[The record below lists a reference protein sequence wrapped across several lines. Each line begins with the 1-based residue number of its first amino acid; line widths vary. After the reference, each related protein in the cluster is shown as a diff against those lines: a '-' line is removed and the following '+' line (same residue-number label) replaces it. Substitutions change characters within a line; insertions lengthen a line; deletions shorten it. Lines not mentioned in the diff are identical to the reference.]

1 MSETLTYVPIICSK
15 PVNVIDDKIQLLVNA
30 DVDCFVNEKRE
41 IVVHPDQ
48 WEKACKVLDI
58 NL

>member
-1 MSETLTYVPIICSK
+1 MTKTLTYVPIICSK
-15 PVNVIDDKIQLLVNA
+15 PVNVIDDKIELLVNA
-30 DVDCFVNEKRE
+30 GIDCYVNEKKE

-48 WEKACKVLDI
+48 WEKACKTLGI